1 MGKKIKQEDTQPTEK
16 QVFIIKGGIH
26 AGRDVIQGD
35 QTNYITQQIANI
47 QSSAE
52 FVRALNEVQAQIAA
66 LKTQPGLDD
75 ADIKMIEV
83 VEGRIAGAADE
94 AKKDKPAP
102 DMIVPKLE
110 KAKATLETFNKSLGA
125 AAALG
130 TTLGGLVAL
139 AIKLFG
145 G

>member
-75 ADIKMIEV
+75 
-83 VEGRIAGAADE
+83 
-94 AKKDKPAP
+94 
-102 DMIVPKLE
+102 
-110 KAKATLETFNKSLGA
+110 
-125 AAALG
+125 
-130 TTLGGLVAL
+130 
-139 AIKLFG
+139 
-145 G
+145 